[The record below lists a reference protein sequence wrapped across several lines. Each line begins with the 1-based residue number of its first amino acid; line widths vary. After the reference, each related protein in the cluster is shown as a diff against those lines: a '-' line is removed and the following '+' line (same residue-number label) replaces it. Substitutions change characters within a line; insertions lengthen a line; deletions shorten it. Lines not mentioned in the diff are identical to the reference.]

1 MIDARRFLLA
11 TGGAAI
17 AVGLIGLLIAWASTN
32 AVSSSVA
39 SAYYIIG
46 CLVFIVGMFPSGG
59 FSLFRGTIT
68 RRRPIGSR
76 REPTLLIGLAL
87 VAVGLAIDFAF

>member
-1 MIDARRFLLA
+1 VIDTRRLLLA

-17 AVGLIGLLIAWASTN
+17 GVGLMGLLIAWASAN

-39 SAYYIIG
+39 SAYYIVG
-46 CLVFIVGMFPSGG
+46 CLVLIVGMFPSGG

-68 RRRPIGSR
+68 RRRPIGSK

-87 VAVGLAIDFAF
+87 IALGLAVDFGF